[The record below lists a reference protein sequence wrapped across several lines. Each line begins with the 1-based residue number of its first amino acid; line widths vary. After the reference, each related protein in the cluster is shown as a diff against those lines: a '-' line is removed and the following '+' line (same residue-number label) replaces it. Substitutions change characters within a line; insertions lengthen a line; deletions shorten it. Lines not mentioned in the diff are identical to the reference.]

1 MCKGQQGK
9 TGSRSSKTGMFAH
22 LASPPGMHQEKTCI
36 FALKAGL
43 LGTLQG
49 KTSTPGM
56 QQDKTVIFESRAST
70 PGM

>member
-1 MCKGQQGK
+1 
-9 TGSRSSKTGMFAH
+9 MFAH

-49 KTSTPGM
+49 KTSTPRM
-56 QQDKTVIFESRAST
+56 QQDKTGIFESSAST